1 MNLFNILL
9 CVCIGVG
16 LSAACGF
23 RVFVPLLAMGIA
35 ARTGHLG
42 LAENFMWMKSTPALI
57 SFGVA
62 TVLEVAGFYV
72 PWVDHAL
79 DAVAAPVA
87 VMAGVL
93 ASASTMTGEI
103 SPLFHWS
110 IAIIGGGGAAAAVHG
125 ASALVRGG
133 STVTTGGFGNFL
145 VATGELALATIM
157 SFLAIVLPIV
167 AAVIAVIVGILFIFL
182 FLRWRRRKAAGR
194 LEAEPA

>member
-1 MNLFNILL
+1 MTLFNILL
-9 CVCIGVG
+9 SICIGVG

-23 RVFVPLLAMGIA
+23 RVFVPLLAMGLA

-42 LAENFMWMKSTPALI
+42 LGEGFLWMKSTPALI

-79 DAVAAPVA
+79 DVAAAPVA

-93 ASASTMTGEI
+93 ASASTMSGDI

-125 ASALVRGG
+125 TSALVRGG
-133 STVTTGGFGNFL
+133 STVTTGGFGNFI
-145 VATGELALATIM
+145 VATTELTLATLM

-167 AAVIAVIVGILFIFL
+167 AAVVAVIVGILFIFL
-182 FLRWRRRKAAGR
+182 FLRWRRRKSAAR
-194 LEAEPA
+194 IEVAPA